1 VSDEKRKY
9 RNGVK
14 FVCDAIWAC
23 GRNAVDLSSAAT
35 NALSAGNHALALS
48 IAVLAL
54 EELGKATMIDGLLF
68 AKAGDHKTK
77 VFEDGHRRHPKKLER
92 VPALHMWLQKVALVD
107 PRSASDDT
115 FKQALQISYSMDRE
129 VLQRV
134 SELLG
139 PAHGFESLGKWKQRG
154 FYVSVDGGGAAEL
167 PSQAVPRELADQVVL
182 LAQRL
187 AGSTDFI
194 LRENYELYR
203 SMVER
208 IRGKMTEQD
217 HQSLEN
223 AAREAVKDEDDSGEG
238 SLGH

>member
-92 VPALHMWLQKVALVD
+92 VPALHMCSALRTDSSHWVNGSNVAFTSRWTV
-107 PRSASDDT
+107 A
-115 FKQALQISYSMDRE
+115 
-129 VLQRV
+129 
-134 SELLG
+134 G
-139 PAHGFESLGKWKQRG
+139 
-154 FYVSVDGGGAAEL
+154 L
-167 PSQAVPRELADQVVL
+167 PSFPPKRYPVSLP
-182 LAQRL
+182 
-187 AGSTDFI
+187 I
-194 LRENYELYR
+194 R
-203 SMVER
+203 SCCWLNVW
-208 IRGKMTEQD
+208 RGQPISFFEKTTSSID
-217 HQSLEN
+217 
-223 AAREAVKDEDDSGEG
+223 RW
-238 SLGH
+238 